1 MSVLKVKIAGQRI
14 KYEIMKVT
22 FSESDLQKAK
32 GWNWVKKGNSL
43 CFCENKLDIIKDYD
57 TFDSVNAGVAIRT
70 TGEIY
75 YELGNEKGKIITSYE
90 LSPNHPMLIAI
101 EDAHKSDGLTLT
113 TANVYDKKNTIYEY
127 TIDVGDGEVFDVSL
141 LKIIAVRCPISN
153 EQYIVDVW
161 YDYNKMTGRIDE
173 LPFKGEP
180 LSKKSMLTV
189 PKDYADAL
197 GLAESGKLDNLMRFE
212 DFIKEENAKSG
223 KKPVDKV
230 KLVKDYCNI
239 SEDYIHS
246 FINEHE
252 RDHEPEEE

>member
-22 FSESDLQKAK
+22 FSESDIQKAK
-32 GWNWVKKGNSL
+32 GWKWVKRGNAL

-57 TFDSVNAGVAIRT
+57 RFDSVNADVAIRT

-75 YELGNEKGKIITSYE
+75 YELGDEKGKIITSYE
-90 LSPNHPMLIAI
+90 LSPSHPMLIAI

-161 YDYNKMTGRIDE
+161 YDYNKMIGRIDE
-173 LPFKGEP
+173 LSFKGEP

-189 PKDYADAL
+189 PKDYATAL
-197 GLAESGKLDNLMRFE
+197 RLGESKKLVNILGFE
-212 DFIKEENAKSG
+212 DFIK
-223 KKPVDKV
+223 
-230 KLVKDYCNI
+230 
-239 SEDYIHS
+239 EDYIHS
-246 FINEHE
+246 FIDE
-252 RDHEPEEE
+252 HEPEHELPEEE

>member
-22 FSESDLQKAK
+22 FSESDIQKAK
-32 GWNWVKKGNSL
+32 GWKWVKRENAL

-57 TFDSVNAGVAIRT
+57 RFDSVNADVAIRT

-75 YELGNEKGKIITSYE
+75 YELGDEKGKIITSYE
-90 LSPNHPMLIAI
+90 LSPSHPMLIAI

-161 YDYNKMTGRIDE
+161 YDYNKMIGRIDE

-189 PKDYADAL
+189 PKDYATAL
-197 GLAESGKLDNLMRFE
+197 RLGESKKLVNILGFE
-212 DFIKEENAKSG
+212 DFIK
-223 KKPVDKV
+223 
-230 KLVKDYCNI
+230 
-239 SEDYIHS
+239 EDYIHS
-246 FINEHE
+246 FIDE
-252 RDHEPEEE
+252 HEPEHELPEEE